1 MPAGTSDAPTYRY
14 VVVVPR
20 SAPDTLAY
28 LTASFKDVP
37 DVEIV
42 VERRQRAAASA
53 PQTVERRD
61 HKPSMV
67 EAFGCTLVR
76 VARKLPGRRKP

>member
-1 MPAGTSDAPTYRY
+1 MSEGSNGAPAFRY

-28 LTASFKDVP
+28 LTESFKDVP
-37 DVEIV
+37 DVEV
-42 VERRQRAAASA
+42 VADRRQHVPTPP
-53 PQTVERRD
+53 PQPVERRD
-61 HKPSMV
+61 RRRSAV

-76 VARKLPGRRKP
+76 TWRTVLRKG

>member
-1 MPAGTSDAPTYRY
+1 MPAGSSDAPAYRY

-28 LTASFKDVP
+28 LTESFKDVP
-37 DVEIV
+37 DVEII
-42 VERRQRAAASA
+42 VERRQRGTAKA
-53 PQTVERRD
+53 PQSMERRD
-61 HKPSMV
+61 HRPSAV

-76 VARKLPGRRKP
+76 VLRKLPRRGKA

>member
-1 MPAGTSDAPTYRY
+1 MPAGPSDAPAFRY

-20 SAPDTLAY
+20 NAPDTVAY
-28 LTASFKDVP
+28 LTESFKNVP

-42 VERRQRAAASA
+42 VDRRQRSVGTA
-53 PQTVERRD
+53 PQAGERRD
-61 HKPSMV
+61 HRPATV

-76 VARKLPGRRKP
+76 VSRKAPRRGKP

>member
-1 MPAGTSDAPTYRY
+1 MPAGPNGAPAFRY

-28 LTASFKDVP
+28 LTESFKDVP
-37 DVEIV
+37 DVQIV
-42 VERRQRAAASA
+42 VERRQRTVAAA
-53 PQTVERRD
+53 PQVVERRD
-61 HKPSMV
+61 HGRSAV

-76 VARKLPGRRKP
+76 ILRKLPGLRKA

>member
-1 MPAGTSDAPTYRY
+1 MPAGSNGAPNHRY

-20 SAPDTLAY
+20 NAPDTAKY

-42 VERRQRAAASA
+42 VERRQRAAAA
-53 PQTVERRD
+53 PQPIERRD
-61 HKPSMV
+61 RRRSV
-67 EAFGCTLVR
+67 IEAFGCTLVKIL
-76 VARKLPGRRKP
+76 RKLPSLRKG